1 MPALDGG
8 SRWAL
13 DISFGHLILKA
24 DTMITTTPEAPAG
37 QRATGHVDVLIT
49 GSDIGAEK
57 LAEEARAI
65 SPRLRVAVLPGRD
78 ALPTMLAEAEIVA
91 GSVPAALL
99 SQAKRLHWLH
109 SWAAGVDVT
118 PEVRA
123 SSVIFTSSK
132 GNGAIPLA
140 EHVILL
146 MLMIARKSPEIM
158 QAQRERRW
166 AKTVHGELT
175 GQTLGIIGLG
185 NSGSD
190 LARKAKAFHMRV
202 LGVRRS
208 PARCPDVDEQ
218 FPLSELHQFL
228 GQCDWVAMTAPLT
241 PETKHMLGEAEFRAM
256 KPSAYYICISR
267 GATAD
272 PDALLRALR
281 EEWIAGAGLDAHA
294 VEPLPPDSPFWD
306 APNTIITPHYGATT
320 QLTYRR
326 GADIFL
332 DNLRRYVNGEPLV
345 NVVDKDAGY

>member
-1 MPALDGG
+1 MA
-8 SRWAL
+8 
-13 DISFGHLILKA
+13 
-24 DTMITTTPEAPAG
+24 TTAPAAPTA
-37 QRATGHVDVLIT
+37 RPETDRITVLIT
-49 GSDIGAEK
+49 GSDIGPEN
-57 LAEEARAI
+57 LAKEARAI
-65 SPRLRVAVLPGRD
+65 SPRLDVQVLPSRD
-78 ALPTMLAEAEIVA
+78 QLPVLAETTEVIA
-91 GSVPAALL
+91 GSLPSALL
-99 SQAKRLHWLH
+99 AKAPRLKWLH

-123 SSVIFTSSK
+123 SSITFTSSK

-146 MLMIARKSPEIM
+146 MLMLARDIPRM
-158 QAQRERRW
+158 QRAQQEHRW
-166 AKTVHGELT
+166 DKFVHGELT

-202 LGVRRS
+202 TGVRRT
-208 PARCPDVDEQ
+208 PTPNPDVDEQ
-218 FPLSELHQFL
+218 FPLERLHDFL
-228 GQCDWVAMTAPLT
+228 GQCDWVAMTAPIT

-256 KPSAYYICISR
+256 KPSAYYVCISR

-272 PDALLRALR
+272 PDALLRALK
-281 EEWIAGAGLDAHA
+281 EGWIAGAGLDAHA
-294 VEPLPPDSPFWD
+294 VEPLPADSPFWE

-320 QLTYRR
+320 PLTYRR

-332 DNLRRYVNGEPLV
+332 DNLRRYVAGQPLF

>member
-1 MPALDGG
+1 
-8 SRWAL
+8 
-13 DISFGHLILKA
+13 
-24 DTMITTTPEAPAG
+24 
-37 QRATGHVDVLIT
+37 V
-49 GSDIGAEK
+49 
-57 LAEEARAI
+57 
-65 SPRLRVAVLPGRD
+65 RVEVSKGKD
-78 ALPTMLAEAEIVA
+78 ALAAMLQGVEVVA
-91 GSVPAALL
+91 GSLPSSLLGAAPDL
-99 SQAKRLHWLH
+99 RWLH
-109 SWAAGVDVT
+109 SWAAGVNVT

-123 SSVIFTSSK
+123 STIAFTSSK

-140 EHVILL
+140 EHVIML
-146 MLMIARKSPEIM
+146 MLMLAREMPAIH
-158 QAQRERRW
+158 QAQQEHRW

-185 NSGSD
+185 NCGVD

-202 LGVRRS
+202 IGVRRT
-208 PARCPDVDEQ
+208 PTPCPDVDAQ
-218 FPLSELHQFL
+218 FPLARLHDFL

-241 PETKHMLGEAEFRAM
+241 PESKHLLGEAEFRAM

-281 EEWIAGAGLDAHA
+281 EGRIAGAGLDAHA

-306 APNTIITPHYGATT
+306 APNTIITPHFGATT
-320 QLTYRR
+320 PLTYRR

-332 DNLRRYVNGEPLV
+332 DNLRRYIAGEPLL